1 MKLEVTVGPPWDG
14 GRPGSPTTYG
24 VGRQVNADGVP
35 TVLGYFQCLSLNVIR
50 IVLVNSTSS
59 SI

>member
-24 VGRQVNADGVP
+24 VGRQVNADGVA
-35 TVLGYFQCLSLNVIR
+35 TKVLGYFQCLNVIG
-50 IVLVNSTSS
+50 IVLVYYC
-59 SI
+59 I